1 MSSYGTV
8 VKYKKG
14 GKKYKYK
21 DQGTR
26 RTRLPGGSYN
36 LAPYRKSRPGKLL
49 QAVSWSKGAFPREL
63 NTMMTYSTALS
74 LSSSAGAP
82 ATWRFS
88 VNCLRD
94 PDTSGTG
101 HQPRGFDTL
110 IGADS
115 TSAPYS
121 MYYVRGASIKM
132 EGMITGPDSTG
143 ALSFLS
149 ITAGPSTTTGPTHAF
164 QALERADTI
173 CSPMFGLWYSGKP
186 IMSLTQYANTAV
198 LAGKKDG
205 IDDPTLSGSYSTDP
219 TENCLFWVGV
229 NPANG
234 ATAVTWSGMVT
245 ITYYVTCHHLNNVSN
260 S

>member
-8 VKYKKG
+8 VKYKKD

-36 LAPYRKSRPGKLL
+36 MSVFKKSRPGKLL

-63 NTMMTYSTALS
+63 TTQMTYATALS
-74 LSSSAGAP
+74 LASSAGAA

-88 VNCLRD
+88 VNCMRD
-94 PDTSGTG
+94 PDTSGGG

-110 IGADS
+110 CGADS
-115 TSAPYS
+115 TNAPYS
-121 MYYVRGASIKM
+121 NYYVRGASIKV
-132 EGMITGPDSTG
+132 EGMVTGPDSTG
-143 ALSFLS
+143 ALSFLT
-149 ITAGPSTTTGPTHAF
+149 ITTGPPSTTGPIHAF
-164 QALERADTI
+164 QAIERADTI
-173 CSPMFGLWYSGKP
+173 CSPMSGLWYGGRP

-198 LAGKKDG
+198 LAGRKNG
-205 IDDPTLSGSYSTDP
+205 IDDPALSGSYATDP
-219 TENCLFWVGV
+219 TENCVFWVGCC
-229 NPANG
+229 PADG
-234 ATAVTWSGMVT
+234 TTAVTWKGVVT
-245 ITYYVTCHHLNNVSN
+245 ITYYVTFHHLNNVSN